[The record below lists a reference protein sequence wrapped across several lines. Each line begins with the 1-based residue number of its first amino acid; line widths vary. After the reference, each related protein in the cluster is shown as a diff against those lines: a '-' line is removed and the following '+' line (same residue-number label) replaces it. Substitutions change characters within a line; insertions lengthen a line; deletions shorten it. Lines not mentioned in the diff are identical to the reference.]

1 MMNLSGDAKSHP
13 KTMMALYH
21 LNASFI
27 WFESAGNVPT
37 QI

>member
-13 KTMMALYH
+13 KTMMALYR
-21 LNASFI
+21 LNAWFI
-27 WFESAGNVPT
+27 WFESEGNVPI